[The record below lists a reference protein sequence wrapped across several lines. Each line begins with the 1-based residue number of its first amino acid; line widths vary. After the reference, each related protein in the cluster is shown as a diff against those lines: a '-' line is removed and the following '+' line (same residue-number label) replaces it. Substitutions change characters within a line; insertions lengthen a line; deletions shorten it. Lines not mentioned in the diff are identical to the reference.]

1 MSEPTIARLLS
12 QSVPIM
18 RAVGGGIVN
27 MAVEGFASLK
37 DINLFGRAPTAF
49 AFGVDGS
56 RRALAKFLSLK

>member
-1 MSEPTIARLLS
+1 M
-12 QSVPIM
+12 
-18 RAVGGGIVN
+18 N